1 MTCLCGLYWELLFL
15 LCSQTK
21 NSRIKKAVLL
31 WSDNRITEILWCLK
45 KKKEPNKRSHRHLR
59 HPLHTKH
66 CRTKGYGCPG
76 CLLAQRRSGMIPTN
90 RLWQWRTQLLRFELF
105 RLHAALPWKHLGY
118 AEQGVYICCGEAA
131 DDFSL
136 LWPRRWQYRE
146 KWQLSCWAGY
156 TLWLGNEKRADTA
169 PLHAQAQCLLFLA
182 SRPVVLS
189 HSLLFLLH
197 TSQTWHDWAC
207 LPGQSQSI
215 THTCLWLEK
224 HRNPSLQFGR
234 RCFTRCYL
242 VIKQCCDCSCWV
254 CDFYLS

>member
-1 MTCLCGLYWELLFL
+1 MVLKEKKRTKQKE
-15 LCSQTK
+15 SQALETSTPYQTLQDQRLRLSRLPSCTTQVRDDPHQPFVAVK
-21 NSRIKKAVLL
+21 NSTVKVWALQAAR
-31 WSDNRITEILWCLK
+31 CLAL
-45 KKKEPNKRSHRHLR
+45 ETPGI
-59 HPLHTKH
+59 
-66 CRTKGYGCPG
+66 CR
-76 CLLAQRRSGMIPTN
+76 
-90 RLWQWRTQLLRFELF
+90 
-105 RLHAALPWKHLGY
+105 
-118 AEQGVYICCGEAA
+118 EQGVYICRGEAA